1 MNTYT
6 TSQVAS
12 IIGIH
17 PNTVR
22 RYEEWGLITTPKRQS
37 NHYRI
42 YTDLQLDQFRL
53 ARKALQVELLQNG
66 LRKKIMDLVKV
77 AAKCEFKAAL
87 VLCQDYINML
97 NSEIINAQE
106 ASSFAQSQLSSDI
119 ENMSTYYKRKEIAAL
134 ANITIDTLRN
144 WEMNGLLTIKRSQN
158 GYRAYTLDDLKKIK
172 IIRSLRCANYSL
184 SAILRMLYEYEH
196 HMAVD
201 IVASLNTPSPD
212 EDIISA
218 CDQLITS
225 LKLAEQNALLI
236 QQMLLDMD
244 QKYSNP
250 PL

>member
-1 MNTYT
+1 MKTYS

-12 IIGIH
+12 IMEIH

-22 RYEEWGLITTPKRQS
+22 RYEEWGMITTPKRQS
-37 NHYRI
+37 NRYRI

-53 ARKALQVELLQNG
+53 ARTALEIELLQNG
-66 LRKKIMDLVKV
+66 LRKKMMDLVKV

-87 VLCQDYINML
+87 VLCKDYINML
-97 NSEIINAQE
+97 NNEITNAKE
-106 ASSFAQSQLSSDI
+106 ASSLAQSQLSSDV
-119 ENMSTYYKRKEIAAL
+119 ENLSTYYKRKEIADL
-134 ANITIDTLRN
+134 ASITIDTLRN
-144 WEMNGLLTIKRSQN
+144 WEMNGLLTIKRSKN
-158 GYRAYTLDDLKKIK
+158 GYRSYTPDDLKKIK

-184 SAILRMLYEYEH
+184 SAILRMLSEYEH
-196 HMAVD
+196 HSTVD
-201 IVASLNTPSPD
+201 IIASLNTPSPD

-225 LKLAEQNALLI
+225 LKLAEQNAFLI
-236 QQMLLDMD
+236 QQMLLEME